1 MAANDDERISASE
14 ARKGR
19 RFTVLWT
26 ALGREKRS
34 AQMTDQEAQKFAD
47 KLRLEKAEG
56 VRIDEM
62 EMPRARAA
70 R

>member
-19 RFTVLWT
+19 RFTVLWS
-26 ALGREKRS
+26 AAGREKRS
-34 AQMTDQEAQKFAD
+34 AQMTEPEAQKFVD
-47 KLRLEKAEG
+47 KLRLEKADA

-62 EMPRARAA
+62 EMPKARAA

>member
-19 RFTVLWT
+19 RFTVLWST
-26 ALGREKRS
+26 GGREKRS
-34 AQMTDQEAQKFAD
+34 AQMTEPEAQKFAD
-47 KLRLEKAEG
+47 KLRLEKADT